1 MYFDAFQQHPLD
13 AKVIMSPATITASTE
28 TANVT
33 IGPARDSA
41 LKIMSNS
48 CEITAKRPVDFA
60 TEDLPQI
67 VILAAQDGREPAT
80 ALARMKP
87 SCGPIARCPVT
98 HVERIHWTNCNI
110 ITCLIKRWRS
120 PFER

>member
-1 MYFDAFQQHPLD
+1 MYFHAFQQHPLD
-13 AKVIMSPATITASTE
+13 AKVIISPASITVNTE

-41 LKIMSNS
+41 LKVMSNS

-60 TEDLPQI
+60 MEDLRLI
-67 VILAAQDGREPAT
+67 VILTAQDGRVPVT

-87 SCGPIARCPVT
+87 SCEPIARYPVT
-98 HVERIHWTNCNI
+98 HVERIQRTNCNTI
-110 ITCLIKRWRS
+110 
-120 PFER
+120 

>member
-1 MYFDAFQQHPLD
+1 MYFHAFQQHPLD
-13 AKVIMSPATITASTE
+13 AKVIISPASITVNTE

-41 LKIMSNS
+41 LKVMSNS

-60 TEDLPQI
+60 TEDPPQI
-67 VILAAQDGREPAT
+67 VILTAQDGREPAT

-98 HVERIHWTNCNI
+98 HVERIQRTNCDI
-110 ITCLIKRWRS
+110 I
-120 PFER
+120 